1 MGLKPQGFFIVI
13 AEETRYRHGGKKLK
27 ERGRILQYSSETKI
41 GNGLYAVEPGSF
53 GSLERDFADQRT
65 GTDCIEYGKAKK
77 KEISERWGIPESEL
91 RIYRAMGEFFV
102 RVLPLI

>member
-1 MGLKPQGFFIVI
+1 MGIKPQGFFIVI
-13 AEETRYRHGGKKLK
+13 SEETRYRHGGKKL
-27 ERGRILQYSSETKI
+27 EESGRILQYSSETKI

-53 GSLERDFADQRT
+53 GCLEREFADNRK
-65 GTDCIEYGKAKK
+65 GANCIEYGKAKK

-91 RIYRAMGEFFV
+91 RIYRAIGQSFV